1 LLRHTVSDYSNFHVP
16 AGNLPVTDRGF
27 DQLRREEREHDPDRH
42 SPKHLTPPHPI
53 NVDASVIFAATKQR
67 LSSAREI
74 RA

>member
-1 LLRHTVSDYSNFHVP
+1 MFLPEISLLPTGDLTRSGARSASTIRTGHW
-16 AGNLPVTDRGF
+16 
-27 DQLRREEREHDPDRH
+27 
-42 SPKHLTPPHPI
+42 PKHLTPPHPI

>member
-1 LLRHTVSDYSNFHVP
+1 MFLPEISLLPTGDLTRSGTRNASTIRT
-16 AGNLPVTDRGF
+16 G
-27 DQLRREEREHDPDRH
+27 H

-53 NVDASVIFAATKQR
+53 NVDASVIFAPTKQR